1 MQKPF
6 IVRAGSP
13 ETVELT
19 WPKVQRRIAQL
30 IQADSFYTE
39 RERDNFDDIDPV
51 AVREALAQRGIVNG
65 QVVDAEAN
73 RNSPFVRQVMADVE
87 RIAQQQETIADHS
100 QEYRLLDRLR
110 ADCEY
115 FLGAGAR
122 AEKAPVGGQCPRTDR
137 QAAGSCA
144 TPCRKNR
151 NG

>member
-1 MQKPF
+1 M
-6 IVRAGSP
+6 
-13 ETVELT
+13 
-19 WPKVQRRIAQL
+19 QRRIAQL
-30 IQADSFYTE
+30 IQSDNFYTE
-39 RERDNFDDIDPV
+39 QEQDNFDNIDLI
-51 AVREALAQRGIVNG
+51 AIREALAERGIVNG

-73 RNSPFVRQVMADVE
+73 RNSPFVRQVMSDVE

-122 AEKAPVGGQCPRTDR
+122 AEKHLW
-137 QAAGSCA
+137 AGNVHA
-144 TPCRKNR
+144 QIAKLRELYDALPENR